1 VPGWCQ
7 RLEVLGAEWSF
18 MPASSLPD
26 LDVAHLRRWCDQRV
40 PARARHQVRVECELG
55 DRQVTVMERRAPWR
69 GGAAEEWSSLPVA
82 RLRYTKASGTW
93 TLYWRDRHSRFHR
106 YQPVGPTNDI
116 AVLIAELERDP
127 TCIFWG

>member
-1 VPGWCQ
+1 
-7 RLEVLGAEWSF
+7 
-18 MPASSLPD
+18 M
-26 LDVAHLRRWCDQRV
+26 
-40 PARARHQVRVECELG
+40 RVECELG